1 MKISKILVPTDF
13 SKQSKNAF
21 KVAVDLAKQVGAEI
35 SLLHVIDEPVQA
47 SFNSIGEYEPTSPMD
62 KIFIMKLVQKVN
74 HDLDKLVKSTN
85 VKVHKLVEFDRAYS
99 KIVDI
104 INKHSMDL
112 VVIGSKGSSGL
123 TELLIG
129 SNTEKVVRLA
139 KCPVLT
145 VKSEYVDFYIRNM
158 VFASN
163 FNEPVVGVIEQVIAL
178 QKVFNA
184 RLHLVKINT
193 PNNFQTSKSNFGK
206 IEAFAQKFK
215 LENYTSNIYDDISE
229 DEGILNFTDHIGA
242 DLIVI
247 PTYGRTGLAH
257 LLNGSIAEDV
267 VNHSIKPVLT
277 LKNAI

>member
-13 SKQSKNAF
+13 SKESKNAF
-21 KVAVDLAKQVGAEI
+21 KVAVEVAKQVKAEI

-47 SFNSIGEYEPTSPMD
+47 SFGATGEYEPSSPMD

-74 HDLDKLVKSTN
+74 HDMDKLIKSTD

-104 INKHSMDL
+104 INKHNMDL

-145 VKSEYVDFYIRNM
+145 VKSEVKDFYVRNI
-158 VFASN
+158 VFASS
-163 FNEPVVGVIEQVIAL
+163 FNEPVVGVIDQVIAI

-184 RLHLVKINT
+184 KLNLVKINT
-193 PNNFQTSKSNFGK
+193 PNNFQTSKTNFTK
-206 IEAFAQKFK
+206 MEAFAQKFK
-215 LENYTSNIYDDISE
+215 LENYTANVYDDISE

-247 PTYGRTGLAH
+247 PTHGRTGLAH
-257 LLNGSIAEDV
+257 LLSGSIAEDV
-267 VNHSIKPVLT
+267 VNHSSKPVLT
-277 LKNAI
+277 LKNAF